1 MKVACLTPEPRGQS
15 PSSPLLLGSA
25 VDLAA
30 LLQFLQ
36 HLETNMIE
44 LKITNPNTIDLNPGA
59 SNSPDRLVLRRE
71 IMASVLRCHGLV

>member
-1 MKVACLTPEPRGQS
+1 VNLEVKS
-15 PSSPLLLGSA
+15 PSSPLLLGST

-36 HLETNMIE
+36 HLETNVTE

-59 SNSPDRLVLRRE
+59 SSSPDRLVLCGE
-71 IMASVLRCHGLV
+71 IMVSALRCDDLV